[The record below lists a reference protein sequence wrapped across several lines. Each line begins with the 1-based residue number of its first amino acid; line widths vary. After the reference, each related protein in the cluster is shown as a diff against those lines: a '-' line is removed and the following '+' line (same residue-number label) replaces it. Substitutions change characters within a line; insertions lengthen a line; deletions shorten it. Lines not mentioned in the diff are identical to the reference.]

1 VPYPATRGIAF
12 ILAPARAGRSQTR
25 RCGRRSSRQGGRQRA
40 CSRSRLRGT
49 CRSTCACSG
58 GTSRWRRARMAAAKR
73 AMGPASHRP
82 HHARHRWLRADHA
95 RHPRRVIRAA
105 GMVWCGWPFVRIGG
119 QRAAGSRPQLDG
131 GFAPRLGRPDSL
143 HGVRRADRVSSRPSL
158 AGSTAARSAIDTN
171 TCLDLEPGT
180 GRLAQVV
187 RSQTTITGIA
197 ARFARETLSVWAAA
211 PRFIHQPPDA
221 PAAFEV
227 IAIRAATAM
236 PRAARPSFR

>member
-1 VPYPATRGIAF
+1 
-12 ILAPARAGRSQTR
+12 
-25 RCGRRSSRQGGRQRA
+25 
-40 CSRSRLRGT
+40 
-49 CRSTCACSG
+49 
-58 GTSRWRRARMAAAKR
+58 MAAAKR

-82 HHARHRWLRADHA
+82 YHARHRWLRADHA

-143 HGVRRADRVSSRPSL
+143 HRVRRADRRVIRPSL

-180 GRLAQVV
+180 GRLAQRVV

-211 PRFIHQPPDA
+211 PPFIHQPPQMPPPPSRRSRSALRRRCPGLPGPRSDSR
-221 PAAFEV
+221 PRLPELGTVLFAA
-227 IAIRAATAM
+227 
-236 PRAARPSFR
+236 PSFSCGVERYARRGR